1 MGFDEAAGVR
11 SGAALVATTEGVAD
25 DARRCVDLGIQQL
38 TFDFRTRDVDVCIR
52 TMERFAERA
61 AERT

>member
-1 MGFDEAAGVR
+1 MGFDEAAGVG
-11 SGAALVATTEGVAD
+11 SGADLVATTEGVAD

-38 TFDFRTRDVDVCIR
+38 TFDFRTRDVCIR